1 LLTLLQLLDQTH
13 SVEMLDFSHNHFNL
27 QALTTVL
34 CAGKAPRGRD
44 QPGFFDDPL
53 LFQNQSMLVQ
63 VNASHN
69 PIYDM
74 EPRLG
79 WAVGRACR
87 LVNLNLGHCRI
98 SSGIHEFAEGF
109 DGGGAGFLAS
119 TTLQF
124 LNLAHNEIKDDAVLP
139 RWRHLRKL
147 SWLDRLEQHP
157 SLVQIDLRGNRMGD
171 DAALSVIDAIHQ
183 LQIRATKR
191 GRAATGLYPS
201 CELICD
207 DNLMCIELQRAIFY
221 GSSNEMKN
229 SRFWLREYH
238 RQCKEAIWIA
248 RKKLLQELVT
258 KGVYDTKALMLY
270 MWQSKPSLWLRFHT
284 VKFFT
289 GEPPVWWV
297 LAQEAQVRK
306 TMQLE
311 KLVRMMEDQEN
322 AALAKRGLVRGEGGE
337 VMKRGLDQD
346 AEDLQG
352 GVE

>member
-1 LLTLLQLLDQTH
+1 
-13 SVEMLDFSHNHFNL
+13 
-27 QALTTVL
+27 
-34 CAGKAPRGRD
+34 
-44 QPGFFDDPL
+44 
-53 LFQNQSMLVQ
+53 
-63 VNASHN
+63 
-69 PIYDM
+69 
-74 EPRLG
+74 
-79 WAVGRACR
+79 
-87 LVNLNLGHCRI
+87 
-98 SSGIHEFAEGF
+98 
-109 DGGGAGFLAS
+109 
-119 TTLQF
+119 
-124 LNLAHNEIKDDAVLP
+124 
-139 RWRHLRKL
+139 
-147 SWLDRLEQHP
+147 
-157 SLVQIDLRGNRMGD
+157 MGD

-258 KGVYDTKALMLY
+258 KGIYDAKALMLY

-311 KLVRMMEDQEN
+311 KLVRMMDDQEN
-322 AALAKRGLVRGEGGE
+322 AALAKRGLVRGEDGE